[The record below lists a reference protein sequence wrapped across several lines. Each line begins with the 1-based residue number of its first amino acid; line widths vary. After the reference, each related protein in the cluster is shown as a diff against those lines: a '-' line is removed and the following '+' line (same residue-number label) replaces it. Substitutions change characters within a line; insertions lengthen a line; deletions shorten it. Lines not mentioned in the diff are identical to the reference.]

1 MAQFQQGY
9 FESMKNHFAQEKERQ
24 LRDSAL
30 RGNQQRKSNA
40 KFIQIV
46 KGVPMNVYT
55 DSVGNV
61 MDMEVCKDMD
71 YGTRNTLYGMDTL
84 VYEKYCSGA
93 FKHATVDNTIK
104 ASVKGQ
110 PIDTAL
116 EVLQGL
122 K

>member
-9 FESMKNHFAQEKERQ
+9 FESMKNYFAEEKARQERESLFRAEQNAK
-24 LRDSAL
+24 
-30 RGNQQRKSNA
+30 KNA

-55 DSVGNV
+55 DSIGNV
-61 MDMEVCKDMD
+61 LDIEVCKGMD

-93 FKHATVDNTIK
+93 FNHATVDNTLK
-104 ASVKGQ
+104 ATIKGQ